1 MELRK
6 IWQIIKRR
14 WLLIVLPTALALAL
28 LLLTYSPPGQLY
40 NAGIRFIA
48 SQEPSEGAAD
58 SDEERLANW
67 KSSEYAV
74 NTLADWVKSGQF
86 AELVSQELAEDGI
99 SVPASD
105 IQGGT
110 ASDSTRSM
118 MVMSINYGDAA
129 TLEHIMNAAAVVLI
143 EENHKGLPQ
152 LGGVTA
158 DLVQLDQPIVNAI
171 PAGLSSQLDLPFRLA
186 LALAAGFGLA
196 FLVEYLDPTVRD
208 RNDLETIGLSVV
220 GEIPKK

>member
-6 IWQIIKRR
+6 IWNIIKRR
-14 WLLIVLPTALALAL
+14 WLLILLPSILVLAIL
-28 LLLTYSPPGQLY
+28 LITYTPPPQLY

-48 SQEPSEGAAD
+48 SQEPSESAAE

-74 NTLADWVKSGQF
+74 NTLADWVKGGQF
-86 AELVSQELAEDGI
+86 AELVSQHLAGDGI
-99 SVPASD
+99 TVASAD

-118 MVMSINYGDAA
+118 MVMSINYDDAA
-129 TLEHIMNAAAVVLI
+129 TLEQIMNAAAAVLI
-143 EENHKGLPQ
+143 EENDKGLPQ
-152 LGGVTA
+152 LGGVPA
-158 DLVQLDQPIVNAI
+158 DLVQLDQPIVNSI
-171 PAGLSSQLDLPFRLA
+171 PAGLSSQLELPFRIVLA
-186 LALAAGFGLA
+186 LAIGFGLA
-196 FLVEYLDPTVRD
+196 FLVEYLDTSVRGRD
-208 RNDLETIGLSVV
+208 ELEAIGLSVL